1 MSEINRTRRNKEAD
15 NLLAAFHELEKGKL
29 QIRFVSGEAGSGKST
44 LIDGFIE
51 EIQPQTDRTII
62 TSCFCNLPSDYNLP
76 YQPFKDLLKQLFEQA
91 RQLQEKA
98 SATRKETVKNVINFS
113 AQLLLKY
120 APNLIGSLIPGGS
133 LISEIS
139 QNIIEETQLVEKL
152 QKKSEEQPERVDESQ
167 ITEQFIRFVQA
178 FTKEYQLILI
188 VDNLQWVDIPSV
200 NLMYQMVAALRD
212 CPVLLIGCYRS
223 TDVDIP
229 VNGEKHP
236 LDKLINEVKISQGNV
251 FIQLDQI
258 KETERRA
265 FVERLLDK
273 EPNAYTADFRNKLFE
288 RTNGN
293 PLFVTELLALFK
305 EENEIVR
312 NEKGEWV
319 DGPYLDW
326 QLYPVKIE
334 GIIKERIG
342 RLEDSL
348 VQVLSHA
355 SVQGYHFIAQVLS
368 RTLHEPEREML
379 RNLSKKLQKQYHLV
393 TEGECVRLKK
403 SLISRYYFSN
413 YIFQQYLY
421 QELSQTERM
430 LLHEDIAI
438 ALEEMYKDSLGE
450 VSNDI
455 AYHYE
460 MAGAYEK
467 AVRYMEMTADEMI
480 RLSAYTKAVPLL
492 LKVIGYLE
500 EEDDEQHLPA
510 LFRLWVQLGICYRS
524 IKGWGDEETV
534 HAYDQADRYRRQ
546 TGDSRYDGLLVF
558 SRCTILMTQ
567 VRFVEC
573 ITLMKNYLQEK
584 GDDLSVEDKQS
595 AYIVLANTCFWMGDF
610 PRTTEYL
617 SRLEN
622 TYPQQPFSRTNQ
634 ALYHFLKLT
643 LSLQTG
649 GRERS
654 CEDRDRVIRQF
665 AAEENRF
672 TQAIVWQA
680 VSWHAFFTGEWAV
693 CEEFARRLL
702 EISEKYS
709 FYYYICIGK
718 MLLGAVLP
726 AEEYRKARTYVE
738 EGYAGLDHKKD
749 GIALTHSLYKLIVG
763 TLLYRSGQIEACLSL
778 TAEAVSI
785 CREIEEYGYVPQL
798 YILQG
803 YGYRKQGDRQAAA
816 ASFRQAIEVAR
827 QCGADNPLRQAEQLL
842 SHL

>member
-1 MSEINRTRRNKEAD
+1 MSEINWTRRDKEAN
-15 NLLAAFHELEKGKL
+15 NLLAAFQALENGKM
-29 QIRFVSGEAGSGKST
+29 QIRFISGEAGSGKST

-51 EIQPQTDRTII
+51 EIRPQTDQTII

-76 YQPFKDLLKQLFEQA
+76 YQPFKDLLKQLFEEA
-91 RQLQEKA
+91 RKLQEKKP
-98 SATRKETVKNVINFS
+98 ATRKETVKNVINFS

-133 LISEIS
+133 LVSEIS
-139 QNIIEETQLVEKL
+139 QSIIEESQLVEKL

-258 KETERRA
+258 KEVDRKT
-265 FVERLLDK
+265 FVERMLDK
-273 EPNAYTADFRNKLFE
+273 EPNAYTTDFRNKLFE

-305 EENEIVR
+305 EEGEIVR
-312 NEKGEWV
+312 NEKGEWAN
-319 DGPYLDW
+319 GPSLDW

-348 VQVLSHA
+348 VQVLSPA

-379 RNLSKKLQKQYHLV
+379 RNLSTKLQKQYHLV
-393 TEGECVRLKK
+393 TEGECIRLKK

-430 LLHEDIAI
+430 LLHEDIAV
-438 ALEEMYKDSLGE
+438 ALEEMYKDHLGE

-460 MAGAYEK
+460 MAGEYEK
-467 AVRYMEMTADEMI
+467 AVCYMEMTAGEMI
-480 RLSAYTKAVPLL
+480 RLSAYTEAIPLL
-492 LKVIGYLE
+492 QKAIGYLRE
-500 EEDDEQHLPA
+500 EEEEEKLPA
-510 LFRLWVQLGICYRS
+510 LFRLWIQLGICYRS

-534 HAYDQADRYRRQ
+534 RAYDQADEYRRL
-546 TGDSRYDGLLVF
+546 TGDTSYDGLLVF
-558 SRCTILMTQ
+558 SRCTILMT
-567 VRFVEC
+567 
-573 ITLMKNYLQEK
+573 
-584 GDDLSVEDKQS
+584 
-595 AYIVLANTCFWMGDF
+595 
-610 PRTTEYL
+610 
-617 SRLEN
+617 
-622 TYPQQPFSRTNQ
+622 
-634 ALYHFLKLT
+634 
-643 LSLQTG
+643 
-649 GRERS
+649 
-654 CEDRDRVIRQF
+654 
-665 AAEENRF
+665 
-672 TQAIVWQA
+672 
-680 VSWHAFFTGEWAV
+680 
-693 CEEFARRLL
+693 
-702 EISEKYS
+702 
-709 FYYYICIGK
+709 
-718 MLLGAVLP
+718 
-726 AEEYRKARTYVE
+726 
-738 EGYAGLDHKKD
+738 
-749 GIALTHSLYKLIVG
+749 
-763 TLLYRSGQIEACLSL
+763 
-778 TAEAVSI
+778 
-785 CREIEEYGYVPQL
+785 
-798 YILQG
+798 
-803 YGYRKQGDRQAAA
+803 
-816 ASFRQAIEVAR
+816 
-827 QCGADNPLRQAEQLL
+827 
-842 SHL
+842 

>member
-1 MSEINRTRRNKEAD
+1 MSETDWTRRNKEAD
-15 NLLAAFHELEKGKL
+15 NLLAAFHALEKGKL
-29 QIRFVSGEAGSGKST
+29 QIRFISGEAGSGKST
-44 LIDGFIE
+44 LVDSFIE
-51 EIQPQTDRTII
+51 EIKPQTDKTII

-76 YQPFKDLLKQLFEQA
+76 YQPFKDLLKELFEEA
-91 RQLQEKA
+91 RQLQERA
-98 SATRKETVKNVINFS
+98 PTRKETVKNVINFS

-120 APNLIGSLIPGGS
+120 APSLIGSLIPGGS

-139 QNIIEETQLVEKL
+139 QNVIEETQLVEKL
-152 QKKSEEQPERVDESQ
+152 QKKSEEQPTSVDESQ

-178 FTKEYQLILI
+178 FTKEYQLILV

-200 NLMYQMVAALRD
+200 NLMYQMVAALRE

-236 LDKLINEVKISQGNV
+236 LDKLINEVKISHGNV
-251 FIQLDQI
+251 FIHLDQI
-258 KETERRA
+258 KEDERRE
-265 FVERLLDK
+265 FVNRLLDK
-273 EPNAYTADFRNKLFE
+273 EPNAYTPAFRNQLFE

-293 PLFVTELLALFK
+293 PLFVTELLNLFK

-312 NEKGEWV
+312 NPEGEWV

-334 GIIKERIG
+334 GIVKERIG

-379 RNLSKKLQKQYHLV
+379 KNLSRKLQKQYHLV
-393 TEGECVRLKK
+393 AEGECIRLKK
-403 SLISRYYFSN
+403 SLISRFYFSN
-413 YIFQQYLY
+413 YVFQQYLY

-438 ALEEMYKDSLGE
+438 ALEEMYKDNLGE

-460 MAGAYEK
+460 MAAEYEK
-467 AVRYMEMTADEMI
+467 AVRYMEMTADEMM

-492 LKVIGYLE
+492 LKAIGYLQEEGE
-500 EEDDEQHLPA
+500 EEHLPA
-510 LFRLWVQLGICYRS
+510 LFRLSIQLGICYRS

-534 HAYDQADRYRRQ
+534 RAYDRADAYRNRI
-546 TGDSRYDGLLVF
+546 GDTRYDDLLVF

-567 VRFVEC
+567 VRFADCVA
-573 ITLMKNYLQEK
+573 LMENYLKDQGNSLPLE
-584 GDDLSVEDKQS
+584 GKQS
-595 AYIVLANTCFWMGDF
+595 GYIVLANTYFWMGDF
-610 PRTTEYL
+610 VRATYFL
-617 SRLEN
+617 SRLESS
-622 TYPQQPFSRTNQ
+622 YPQHPFSRTNQ
-634 ALYHFLKLT
+634 ALYLFLKLT

-649 GRERS
+649 DRERS
-654 CEDRDRVIRQF
+654 CEERDRIIRQF
-665 AAEENRF
+665 TTEENRF

-680 VSWHAFFTGEWAV
+680 VSWHAFFSGEWDV
-693 CEEFARRLL
+693 CNEYAHRLL
-702 EISEKYS
+702 EISEKYA

-718 MLLGAVLP
+718 MLLGATLP
-726 AEEYRKARTYVE
+726 AEAYEKARAYVE
-738 EGYAGLDHKKD
+738 EGYAGLDHKND
-749 GIALTHSLYKLIVG
+749 GKALTHSLYKVITG
-763 TLLYRSGQIEACLSL
+763 SLLYRSGQLDACL
-778 TAEAVSI
+778 AWVEEAVSI
-785 CREIEEYGYVPQL
+785 CREIEEYCYVPQL
-798 YILQG
+798 YLLQG
-803 YGYRKQGDRQAAA
+803 YCYRQREDRQAAA
-816 ASFRQAIEVAR
+816 ASFQRAIDVAR
-827 QCGADNPLRQAEQLL
+827 QCGADYPLREAEKLL